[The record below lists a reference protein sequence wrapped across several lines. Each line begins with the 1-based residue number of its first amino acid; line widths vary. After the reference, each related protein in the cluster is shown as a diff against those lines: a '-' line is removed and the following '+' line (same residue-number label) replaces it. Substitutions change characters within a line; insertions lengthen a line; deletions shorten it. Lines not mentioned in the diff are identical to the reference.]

1 MAEISLPA
9 WVEVMDVDVQPMR
22 AIKSNRSPYSLGTS
36 RTDWGG
42 EAWEA
47 TLVTNPLSKAE
58 AMRLLAWCN
67 RAFDVSSVVRCGHF
81 QDERLGTSTATQ
93 LTVAADAAPYQR
105 LVPVSGIGAGKTLE
119 EGTFVTVSGRLH
131 QLRGDVTGGAATLS
145 LFPRLRETV
154 FAGAAITVGAGVTGR
169 WLLNEIPPLQSRARK
184 GFSEPMT
191 LKLTEAI

>member
-9 WVEVMDVDVQPMR
+9 WLEIMDVDVQPLR
-22 AIKSNRSPYSLGTS
+22 AIKSNRSPYSYGTS

-47 TLVTNPLSKAE
+47 TLITNPLHKAE

-67 RAFDVSSVVRCGHF
+67 RAFDVSSVVRCGHL

-93 LTVAADAAPYQR
+93 LTVTADAAPYQR

-119 EGTFVTVSGRLH
+119 EGTFLTVGGRLH
-131 QLRGDVTGGAATLS
+131 QLRRDELGDTGALE

-154 FAGAAITVGAGVTGR
+154 PAGSTITVGAGVTGR
-169 WLLNEIPPLQSRARK
+169 WLLSEIPPLQSRARK

-191 LKLTEAI
+191 LKLLEAI